1 MKNMF
6 QVGDKVRAFGVSGIV
21 NSIDEDDSYPVE
33 VEFENDKHASFTM
46 EGKEVEWHKEPS
58 LVLVERSNKLVKVY
72 QYAYRSI
79 KNTWHISTKYYL
91 DGDFMLD
98 GSIYEFKRLDHTMI
112 EVEE

>member
-1 MKNMF
+1 MF
-6 QVGDKVRAFGVSGIV
+6 KVGDKVRAFGVDGV
-21 NSIDEDDSYPVE
+21 VHSIDTDYSYPVR
-33 VEFENDKHASFTM
+33 VKHENGIYTCFTT
-46 EGKEVEWHKEPS
+46 EGNHFYWGKEPS
-58 LVLVERSNKLVKVY
+58 LILIERPKRLVKLY